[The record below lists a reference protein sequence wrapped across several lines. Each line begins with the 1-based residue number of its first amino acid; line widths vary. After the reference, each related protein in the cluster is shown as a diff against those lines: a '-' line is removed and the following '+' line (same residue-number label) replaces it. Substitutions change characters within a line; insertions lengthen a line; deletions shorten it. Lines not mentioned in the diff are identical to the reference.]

1 MIIFFIIIDCIITL
15 ITISL
20 LFLLLL
26 ELLLTSINQNVMFVK
41 FISSK

>member
-1 MIIFFIIIDCIITL
+1 MIIFFVIIDCIITL

-26 ELLLTSINQNVMFVK
+26 ELLLTSINQNLMFVK

>member
-1 MIIFFIIIDCIITL
+1 MIIFFVIIDCIITL